1 MYINAYFQN
10 ASSRFLCDHMVQPI
24 RTARNR
30 EKVDAVVCFGVG
42 NEDTQVRGGLLASRI
57 KAEYIFINAKDK
69 DQPRLPAD
77 LKGELARA
85 LDGKKNPI
93 VISDTGYTRPE
104 YSILTLAA
112 DAKEVAPKSAVVLLT
127 SDQDCV
133 NAPKRMQNYFLGKD
147 LPNFRGAAALEA
159 IQKID
164 YVYNS
169 GNDLVFEA
177 IVKMHQHRLNYGK
190 DNESVI
196 VVLEDQ
202 PSYYTD
208 FVLSL
213 QRISMDRAHILL
225 ARDFESASKIVQTA
239 QGRVVG
245 AILDMRFPKGGAEVD
260 FAWREIANLLRETDP
275 KVPIVLQSANDQL
288 MEVAR
293 KEGKYFTLSKNDG
306 ALYMKLRRIISE
318 NFGFGP
324 FIFKA
329 PPPDENEILRA
340 DNLTDIV
347 SILRG
352 ATRDNLVGA
361 SIFYHAANDHFSNWL
376 RMHGNKGLARKVKPI
391 AADAPEQ
398 MIEKLLR
405 VFEPHLKVEK

>member
-1 MYINAYFQN
+1 MAT
-10 ASSRFLCDHMVQPI
+10 SI
-24 RTARNR
+24 RTVRNR

-42 NEDTQVRGGLLASRI
+42 NEDAQTRSGLHASRI
-57 KAEYIFINAKDK
+57 NAEYIFINAKNK

-93 VISDTGYTRPE
+93 IISDTGYTRPE

-127 SDQDCV
+127 SDQDCLDT
-133 NAPKRMQNYFLGKD
+133 PKRMHDYFLEKD
-147 LPNFRGAAALEA
+147 LPNFKGGAALEA

-169 GNDLVFEA
+169 GTDLVFEA

-196 VVLEDQ
+196 MVLEDQ

-208 FVLSL
+208 FILSL
-213 QRISMDRAHILL
+213 QKISMDRAHVLL

-245 AILDMRFPKGGAEVD
+245 AIVDMRFPKGGMEVD
-260 FAWREIANLLRETDP
+260 TAWREIANLLRETDP
-275 KVPIVLQSANDQL
+275 KVPIVLQSADDSL
-288 MEVAR
+288 VAIAR
-293 KEGKYFTLSKNDG
+293 NEGEYFTLSKNDG

-324 FIFKA
+324 FIFKTPSPA
-329 PPPDENEILRA
+329 EMEIVRA
-340 DNLTDIV
+340 DNLMGIV
-347 SILRG
+347 SFLRG
-352 ATRDNLVGA
+352 ATRDNLAGA
-361 SIFYHAANDHFSNWL
+361 SIFYHAQNDHFSNWL

-405 VFEPHLKVEK
+405 VFEPHLKGQK